1 MPAAKI
7 LVVDDELELER
18 LIKLRLR
25 KNIRANEFQLVF
37 ASNGQDALKKLQSET
52 KIDMVVT
59 DINMPDM
66 DGLTLLSKLQDID
79 QNIKAVVV
87 SAYSDLKNIRTAMNL
102 GAFDFLTKP
111 IDFDDLEITI
121 KKTLNFV
128 QQTRETLNQL
138 QDMQAQ
144 LIQSEKMSAIGQLV
158 ASVAHEINNPVG
170 FIASN
175 IDFASEY
182 IQDMLRLLNLYQ
194 QHFPEPGQ
202 EIEST
207 LKEIELDYL
216 VSDLPQVI
224 SSMKTGTE
232 RIINL
237 SKSLRNFSRG
247 DTAHSVAFNIH
258 EGLEST
264 LLILQYRLKARKSC
278 PGIEIIK
285 EYGSLPLVDC
295 YPGQLN
301 QVFLNI
307 IANAIDALDDLS
319 QECSWEEIKRN
330 RYTITIQTEASAD
343 NDWVTIRIKDNG
355 FGMSPEIREQVFDY
369 LFTTK
374 PVGKGTGLGLAIS
387 RQIVEEKHRGT
398 LTCISALNQGTE
410 FIIELPRQQ
419 FCQEASKPKCDR
431 VLAPC
436 GS

>member
-1 MPAAKI
+1 MTTAKI

-25 KNIRANEFQLVF
+25 KNIRAKEFELVF
-37 ASNGQDALKKLQSET
+37 AANGQDALEKLQSDP

-66 DGLTLLSKLQDID
+66 DGLTLLSKLKEID

-87 SAYSDLKNIRTAMNL
+87 SAYSDLKNIRAAMNL

-111 IDFDDLEITI
+111 IDFEDLEITI
-121 KKTLNFV
+121 KKTLDFV
-128 QQTRETLNQL
+128 KQTKATINQL
-138 QDMQAQ
+138 QQIQTQ
-144 LIQSEKMSAIGQLV
+144 LIQTEKMSTIGQLV

-182 IQDMLRLLNLYQ
+182 IEDMIKLLHLYRQ
-194 QHFPEPGQ
+194 QFPDPGQ
-202 EIEST
+202 EIESM
-207 LKEIELDYL
+207 LQAIELDYL

-232 RIINL
+232 RIVNL
-237 SKSLRNFSRG
+237 SQSLRNFSRG
-247 DTAHSVAFNIH
+247 DTSHPITFNIH
-258 EGLEST
+258 EGLDST
-264 LLILQYRLKARKSC
+264 LLILKYRLKARKNC
-278 PGIEIIK
+278 HFIEIIK
-285 EYGSLPLVDC
+285 EYSSLPLVDC

-319 QECSWEEIKRN
+319 EDSSWEDISTHP
-330 RYTITIQTEASAD
+330 YTITIQTKASAD

-355 FGMSPEIREQVFDY
+355 PGMSPEVRRQVFDY

-387 RQIVEEKHRGT
+387 RQIVEEKHGGK
-398 LTCISALNQGTE
+398 LTCISTLGQGTE
-410 FIIELPRQQ
+410 FIIELPRKQ
-419 FCQEASKPKCDR
+419 FHQSKQPKGER
-431 VLAPC
+431 VGAIC